1 MCCSEASVQ
10 PQVELPPRLYIFL
23 VPGTGL
29 VRDIP
34 LDNDLLID
42 IYSPPQIP
50 GTPFV

>member
-1 MCCSEASVQ
+1 MYCSEANVQ
-10 PQVELPPRLYIFL
+10 PQLELPPKLYIFL

-29 VRDIP
+29 ARDVP

-50 GTPFV
+50 GTALV